1 MMTSFMENQDE
12 KQYLLYDSIIF
23 LKFMIEADN

>member
-23 LKFMIEADN
+23 LKFMLEADN